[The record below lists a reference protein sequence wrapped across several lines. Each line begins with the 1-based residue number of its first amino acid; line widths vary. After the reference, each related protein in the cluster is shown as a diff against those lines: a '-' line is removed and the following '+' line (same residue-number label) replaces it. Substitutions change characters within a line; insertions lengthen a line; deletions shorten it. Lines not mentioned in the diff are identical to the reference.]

1 MPTTSLLGNDDIG
14 KPKTDKIR
22 IYTFAILSKV
32 LKALH
37 NASKNIFLTLHHIL
51 QKFSKRR
58 ILLKRKKEGAA
69 RKRQIESY
77 FDTTLVQDK
86 KKLNIIVCCPRF

>member
-58 ILLKRKKEGAA
+58 ILLKRQKGWGSEKK
-69 RKRQIESY
+69 
-77 FDTTLVQDK
+77 T
-86 KKLNIIVCCPRF
+86 N